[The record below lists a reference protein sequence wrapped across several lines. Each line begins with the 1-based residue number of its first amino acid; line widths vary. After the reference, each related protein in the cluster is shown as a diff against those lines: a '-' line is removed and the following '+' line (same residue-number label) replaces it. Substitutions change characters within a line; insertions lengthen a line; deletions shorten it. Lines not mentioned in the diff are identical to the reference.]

1 MPTLEQHAAAHGWTL
16 TTVKRVK
23 TDETVERWS
32 RPDTNEVFSD
42 IERLLD
48 SRIGWPLEGP
58 CKDAR
63 EVYIRLRAARATI
76 SSTFGNAGEQGY
88 TAYYRLPDGQ
98 RVTVSNGPWNL
109 ATPDW
114 QIAKCTY

>member
-1 MPTLEQHAAAHGWTL
+1 MPTLEQHAEAHGWTL
-16 TTVKRVK
+16 TKIKQVANG
-23 TDETVERWS
+23 ETVTRWS
-32 RPDTNEVFSD
+32 HPDTNEVFSD

-48 SRIGWPLEGP
+48 ARIGWPIEGP

-63 EVYIRLRAARATI
+63 EVYIRLTAARATI

-88 TAYYRLPDGQ
+88 TAYYRLPNGQ
-98 RVTVSNGPWNL
+98 RLTVSNGPWHL
-109 ATPDW
+109 VTPKW